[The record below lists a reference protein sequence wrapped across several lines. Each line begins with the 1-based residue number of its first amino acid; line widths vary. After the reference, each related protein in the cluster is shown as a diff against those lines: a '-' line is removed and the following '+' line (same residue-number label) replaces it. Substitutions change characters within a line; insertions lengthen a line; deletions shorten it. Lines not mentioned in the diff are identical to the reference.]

1 MTENENEVIIR
12 AIKSRITELE
22 CLQRRLGINY
32 SDEIGTLK
40 YVLDK
45 LTLDF
50 RIVSRETL
58 RIAIN
63 KWLDSLEGDAK

>member
-40 YVLDK
+40 HVLDK

-50 RIVSRETL
+50 RIVSRETI
-58 RIAIN
+58 RTAIN
-63 KWLDSLEGDAK
+63 KWLDSLEGDTK